1 MATQLASAPSGE
13 KGDDNAHIQAQPVGA
28 SPSSSGRPAPDPNL
42 VTWDGPSDLENPKNW
57 PASRKW
63 MVFIPMSLFN
73 LLSSMSSATVAPAL
87 EAIAD
92 DLKIRSQTLL
102 IMSLSVYL
110 LGSAI
115 VPLVSS
121 PLSEMYGRVIIL
133 SAANIFYIIFNTLCG
148 LAKTQ
153 NQLIAYRFLAGLGGA
168 GPFGIGSGINSDLFP
183 PQDRWKAMAVF
194 TLAPLLG
201 TAIGPIT
208 GGFLVQYESWP
219 WCFYVV
225 SIAAAVVQLA
235 AFFLLRETYGPVLL
249 RRKCARMRRIT
260 GNLNLYTE
268 YDGMSSTALLHKNLI
283 RPFRLL
289 ATQPIIQVLS
299 LYLAY
304 LNGIL
309 YLMVATFPDVWTT
322 IYHESESIGSLN
334 YLSLTV
340 GMAIAMQLG
349 TRIADRVYQRLR
361 ASNGGVARPEFRLPI
376 LCAGACIVPAGLF
389 WYGWSARQSIH
400 WIMPNIGAAI
410 YAGSTVVQL
419 VCVQGYLIDTYQLF
433 AASAMA
439 AVMVLRSLLGFALP
453 LMAPSLYTTL
463 GFAWGNSL
471 LAFIAIFIGIPSPL
485 FLWFYGERLREKST
499 YARDT

>member
-1 MATQLASAPSGE
+1 M
-13 KGDDNAHIQAQPVGA
+13 
-28 SPSSSGRPAPDPNL
+28 
-42 VTWDGPSDLENPKNW
+42 
-57 PASRKW
+57 
-63 MVFIPMSLFN
+63 
-73 LLSSMSSATVAPAL
+73 
-87 EAIAD
+87 
-92 DLKIRSQTLL
+92 
-102 IMSLSVYL
+102 
-110 LGSAI
+110 
-115 VPLVSS
+115 
-121 PLSEMYGRVIIL
+121 IL

-148 LAKTQ
+148 IAKTQ
-153 NQLIAYRFLAGLGGA
+153 SQLIAYRFLAGLGGA
-168 GPFGIGSGINSDLFP
+168 GPFGIGSGMNSD
-183 PQDRWKAMAVF
+183 QDRWKAMAVF

-208 GGFLVQYESWP
+208 GSWP

-225 SIAAAVVQLA
+225 SIAAAVVQLG

-249 RRKCARMRRIT
+249 RRKCARMRKTT
-260 GNLNLYTE
+260 GNINLYTE
-268 YDGMSSTALLHKNLI
+268 YDGMSSTALLHKNLV

-334 YLSLTV
+334 YISLTV
-340 GMAIAMQLG
+340 GMAIATQLG

-361 ASNGGVARPEFRLPI
+361 ANNEGVARPEFRLPI
-376 LCAGACIVPAGLF
+376 LCAGACIVPIGLF
-389 WYGWSARQSIH
+389 WYGWSARPGIH

-419 VCVQGYLIDTYQLF
+419 VCLF

-453 LMAPSLYTTL
+453 LIAPVCRYTTL

-471 LAFIAIFIGIPSPL
+471 LAFVAIFIGIPSPL

>member
-1 MATQLASAPSGE
+1 
-13 KGDDNAHIQAQPVGA
+13 
-28 SPSSSGRPAPDPNL
+28 
-42 VTWDGPSDLENPKNW
+42 
-57 PASRKW
+57 

-133 SAANIFYIIFNTLCG
+133 SASNI
-148 LAKTQ
+148 
-153 NQLIAYRFLAGLGGA
+153 LIAYRFLAGLGGA
-168 GPFGIGSGINSDLFP
+168 GPFGIGSGMNSDLFP

-194 TLAPLLG
+194 TLAPLIG

-208 GGFLVQYESWP
+208 GAFLVQYESWP
-219 WCFYVV
+219 WF
-225 SIAAAVVQLA
+225 SMWSPSLP
-235 AFFLLRETYGPVLL
+235 L
-249 RRKCARMRRIT
+249 KCARMRKTT
-260 GNLNLYTE
+260 GNPDLYTE

-340 GMAIAMQLG
+340 GMTIAMQLG
-349 TRIADRVYQRLR
+349 TRIAGRVYQRLC
-361 ASNGGVARPEFRLPI
+361 ANNGGVARPEFRLPI
-376 LCAGACIVPAGLF
+376 LCAGACIVPIGLF

-419 VCVQGYLIDTYQLF
+419 ICV
-433 AASAMA
+433 
-439 AVMVLRSLLGFALP
+439 
-453 LMAPSLYTTL
+453 
-463 GFAWGNSL
+463 
-471 LAFIAIFIGIPSPL
+471 
-485 FLWFYGERLREKST
+485 
-499 YARDT
+499 

>member
-1 MATQLASAPSGE
+1 MAGQLASAPSGE
-13 KGDDNAHIQAQPVGA
+13 KGVGNAQIQAQPVGA
-28 SPSSSGRPAPDPNL
+28 SSSSSGRPSPDPNL
-42 VTWDGPSDLENPKNW
+42 VTWDSPNDPENPKNW
-57 PASRKW
+57 PASGKW

-87 EAIAD
+87 EAIAT
-92 DLKIRSQTLL
+92 DLKIRSQTLR

-115 VPLVSS
+115 VPLVTS
-121 PLSEMYGRVIIL
+121 PLSEMYGRVMIL

-148 LAKTQ
+148 IAKTQ
-153 NQLIAYRFLAGLGGA
+153 NQLIAYRFLAGLGAA
-168 GPFGIGSGINSDLFP
+168 GPFGIGSGMNSDLFP

-201 TAIGPIT
+201 TAVGPIT

-225 SIAAAVVQLA
+225 SIAAAVVQIA

-249 RRKCARMRRIT
+249 RRKCARMRKIT
-260 GNLNLYTE
+260 GNLNLYTD
-268 YDGMSSTALLHKNLI
+268 YDGMSSTALLHQNFI

-322 IYHESESIGSLN
+322 VYHESESIASLN
-334 YLSLTV
+334 YISLTV

-361 ASNGGVARPEFRLPI
+361 ANNGGVARPEFRLPI
-376 LCAGACIVPAGLF
+376 LCAGACIVPVGLF
-389 WYGWSARQSIH
+389 C
-400 WIMPNIGAAI
+400 NIGAAI

-419 VCVQGYLIDTYQLF
+419 VCVQGYLIDTYQLY

-453 LMAPSLYTTL
+453 LIAPSLYTTL
-463 GFAWGNSL
+463 GFSWGNSL

-485 FLWFYGERLREKST
+485 LLWFYGERLREKST
-499 YARDT
+499 YARNT

>member
-1 MATQLASAPSGE
+1 LASTPSGE
-13 KGDDNAHIQAQPVGA
+13 KGDGQAQTQSQPVGA
-28 SPSSSGRPAPDPNL
+28 SSSFSGTPAPTLNL
-42 VTWDGPSDLENPKNW
+42 VTWDGPNDPENPKNW

-133 SAANIFYIIFNTLCG
+133 SASNI
-148 LAKTQ
+148 
-153 NQLIAYRFLAGLGGA
+153 LIAYRFLAGLGGA
-168 GPFGIGSGINSDLFP
+168 GPFGIGSGMNSDLFP

-194 TLAPLLG
+194 TLAPLIG

-235 AFFLLRETYGPVLL
+235 AFLLLRETYGPVLL
-249 RRKCARMRRIT
+249 RRKCARMRKTT
-260 GNLNLYTE
+260 GNPDLYTE

-340 GMAIAMQLG
+340 GMTIAMQLG
-349 TRIADRVYQRLR
+349 TRIAGRVYQRLC
-361 ASNGGVARPEFRLPI
+361 ANNGGVARPEFRLPI
-376 LCAGACIVPAGLF
+376 LCAGACIVPIGLF

-419 VCVQGYLIDTYQLF
+419 ICLF

-453 LMAPSLYTTL
+453 LVAPSLYTTL

-499 YARDT
+499 FARDT

>member
-1 MATQLASAPSGE
+1 MATQSASAPSGD
-13 KGDDNAHIQAQPVGA
+13 KGDESQLVGA
-28 SPSSSGRPAPDPNL
+28 STPLSERPSPDPDL
-42 VTWDGPSDLENPKNW
+42 VTWDGPNDPANPKNW

-87 EAIAD
+87 EAIAS
-92 DLKIRSQTLL
+92 DLNIRSQTLL

-110 LGSAI
+110 FGSAI
-115 VPLVSS
+115 IPLVSS
-121 PLSEMYGRVIIL
+121 PLSEMYGR
-133 SAANIFYIIFNTLCG
+133 
-148 LAKTQ
+148 
-153 NQLIAYRFLAGLGGA
+153 
-168 GPFGIGSGINSDLFP
+168 IGSGMNSDLFP

-235 AFFLLRETYGPVLL
+235 AFFLLRETFGPVLL
-249 RRKCARMRRIT
+249 RRKCARMRKTT
-260 GNLNLYTE
+260 GNLNLHTE

-322 IYHESESIGSLN
+322 IYHESDSIGSLN
-334 YLSLTV
+334 YISLTV
-340 GMAIAMQLG
+340 GMAVATQLG

-361 ASNGGVARPEFRLPI
+361 ANNGGVARPEFRLPI
-376 LCAGACIVPAGLF
+376 LCAGACIVPIGLF
-389 WYGWSARQSIH
+389 WYGWSARPSIH

-419 VCVQGYLIDTYQLF
+419 VCLF

-453 LMAPSLYTTL
+453 LIAPGLYTTL

-485 FLWFYGERLREKST
+485 LLWFYGERLREKST
-499 YARDT
+499 YARNT